1 MAEVCWCLVQYQ
13 MHACS
18 YSTLIF
24 SACKLIIDSKIHKFP
39 WWRFSFF
46 KTSFISALMIAVNLF
61 FFSSIHCCFVY
72 LRFQRICL
80 KLISAL
86 KEEKN
91 EGDALSFCFVSFVLN
106 VIVFVYNGLK
116 QSLIQQTKPNRLL
129 QISFFLRILRFI
141 LK

>member
-1 MAEVCWCLVQYQ
+1 
-13 MHACS
+13 
-18 YSTLIF
+18 
-24 SACKLIIDSKIHKFP
+24 
-39 WWRFSFF
+39 
-46 KTSFISALMIAVNLF
+46 MIAVNLF